1 MSQPR
6 RRNGQ
11 FAKKL
16 SKAPEAAK
24 FKPTANPEYAK
35 GMSEIRRSNAA
46 GTHEDRRT
54 RRARTRGDAK
64 RQAMDN
70 GEV

>member
-11 FAKKL
+11 FAKKVQ
-16 SKAPEAAK
+16 KAPQAAK
-24 FKPTANPEYAK
+24 FTPTANPAYAK
-35 GMSEIRRSNAA
+35 GIAEIRRSNAA

-54 RRARTRGDAK
+54 RRARTRADAK
-64 RQAMDN
+64 RRAMGD
-70 GEV
+70 GEA

>member
-11 FAKKL
+11 FARKL
-16 SKAPEAAK
+16 PKAPEAAK
-24 FKPTANPEYAK
+24 FKPTANPAYAQ
-35 GMSEIRRSNAA
+35 GIAEIRRSNAA

-54 RRARTRGDAK
+54 RRARSRSDAK
-64 RQAMDN
+64 RRALGEQAD
-70 GEV
+70 

>member
-16 SKAPEAAK
+16 PKAPEAAK

-35 GMSEIRRSNAA
+35 GIAEIRRSNAA

-54 RRARTRGDAK
+54 RRARTRSDAK
-64 RQAMDN
+64 RRAMGD
-70 GEV
+70 GEA